1 MRIEFGAWTPDEPPL
16 DSAGLTVAEN
26 VVPQSSARGHY
37 GSWRT
42 LSETTTALDGP
53 AVGGVSGKSVTG
65 IAFSFA
71 GSATKLWRLDGVVWA
86 NVSKSGGYI
95 TAAEDGWNFT
105 KYGYDIIATNYT
117 NPIQR
122 YTMGTSTQFGDV
134 SATAPR
140 AKYPIV
146 VREFLVALNTF
157 DTDGQRPLR
166 VRWSPSSAQG
176 GPAGDWTPDPTT
188 QSDFQDLL
196 TGEEILGGVGGEY
209 GLVIC
214 RKAIYRM
221 TYVGPPVVFQ
231 FDEIVRNRGTI
242 APGSVATDGQTTVFW
257 SDDGF
262 YACDGASV
270 APIGAGKLDKWFR
283 TNAQPSSYLNM
294 SSAIDPTRQ
303 IYALSFV
310 SVDTPDG
317 NPDSILLYNWV
328 SGRWTVIRQSMRIL
342 VSLLSPPYTLEG
354 LDAVSLSLDLLPA
367 SLDSQQWNG
376 GSVFFGAFT
385 NGHKFGLFNG
395 DTLPATI
402 ETGEA
407 ALAGAL
413 RAVLQGVRPL
423 CDGTPTVQIGYRDN
437 QWEPEQLSVAEGVT
451 RAGDCK
457 FDPVIEARFHRARL
471 LIGGEWT
478 TAQGLDVE
486 ATEGGLT

>member
-1 MRIEFGAWTPDEPPL
+1 MRIEFGPWTPDEPPL

-37 GSWRT
+37 GPWRALDEST
-42 LSETTTALDGP
+42 SALDGP
-53 AVGGVSGKSVTG
+53 AIGGVSGKSVTG

-71 GSATKLWRLDGVVWA
+71 GSATNLYRLDSVTWVP
-86 NVSKSGGYI
+86 VSKVGGYS
-95 TAAEDGWNFT
+95 TAAEDVWSFT
-105 KYGYDIIATNYT
+105 KYGYDVLATNYT
-117 NPIQR
+117 DPIQR
-122 YTMGTSTQFGDV
+122 YTMSVSTVFSDL
-134 SATAPR
+134 SATAPK
-140 AKYPIV
+140 AKYLIV

-166 VRWSPSSAQG
+166 ARWSPSSAAG
-176 GPAGDWTPDPTT
+176 GATADWTPDPTT

-196 TGEEILGGVGGEY
+196 VGEEILGGVGGEY

-242 APGSVATDGQTTVFW
+242 APGSVATDGQTTIFW
-257 SDDGF
+257 SEDGF

-270 APIGAGKLDKWFR
+270 TPIGAGKIDKWFR
-283 TNAQPSSYLNM
+283 QNAQASNFLNM
-294 SSAIDPTRQ
+294 SSAMDPTRQ

-317 NPDSILLYNWV
+317 NPDSILLYNWY

-342 VSLLSPPYTLEG
+342 VSLLSPPYTLED
-354 LDAVSLSLDLLPA
+354 LDNVSLSLDLLPA
-367 SLDSQQWNG
+367 SLDSQRWAG
-376 GSVFFGAFT
+376 GAAFFGAFT
-385 NGHKFGLFNG
+385 NGNRFGLFNG

-407 ALAGAL
+407 AMAGDL
-413 RAVLQGVRPL
+413 RAVLQSVRPL

-437 QWEPEQLSVAEGVT
+437 QWEAEQLSAIEGVT

-457 FDPVIEARFHRARL
+457 FDPVIEARYHRARL
-471 LIGGEWT
+471 LVSGDWT
-478 TAQGLDVE
+478 TAQGLDVL
-486 ATEGGLT
+486 ASEGGMT